1 MNPFVFD
8 RPLPPDELVDR
19 ADELHAL
26 IGLAL
31 GGQSSRLAAPRRYGK
46 TTLLRALVKHVED
59 EGFVGTL
66 LDFSHVTNLADVV
79 ARIEQGYEE
88 GLDRGRLR
96 ALWRTIRRRLT
107 VQGHV
112 GVPGDVAGVSLTVAA
127 GDAGGLLA
135 RLHHLLEI
143 PREVHERTGRQCLVV
158 FDEFQDLLSVIDNV
172 DGILRSHIQHHHGVS
187 SYVFAGSEP
196 SLMAE
201 LFGDRR
207 RPLFG
212 QARGVE
218 LGPLP
223 ALALAEWLEE
233 RLAGRGALAERIDEL
248 VAFSGGHPQRAMMLA
263 HFLWEEDP
271 DDPAAFERA
280 REKAVRE
287 AREGLEQSW
296 AGLSANERRV
306 LGAIVNGDR
315 QVTGR
320 RALERTGLGKGSA
333 AHATKRLIAEGVARV
348 SLDGLPSVVDPL
360 LAFWLTERP

>member
-1 MNPFVFD
+1 M
-8 RPLPPDELVDR
+8 
-19 ADELHAL
+19 
-26 IGLAL
+26 
-31 GGQSSRLAAPRRYGK
+31 
-46 TTLLRALVKHVED
+46 
-59 EGFVGTL
+59 
-66 LDFSHVTNLADVV
+66 
-79 ARIEQGYEE
+79 
-88 GLDRGRLR
+88 
-96 ALWRTIRRRLT
+96 RRRLT

-112 GVPGDVAGVSLTVAA
+112 DVPGDVAGVSLTVAA
-127 GDAGGLLA
+127 ADAGGLLA

-143 PREVHERTGRQCLVV
+143 PREVNERTGRPMSGRVRR
-158 FDEFQDLLSVIDNV
+158 IPGPAKRHRRV
-172 DGILRSHIQHHHGVS
+172 DGILRSHIQHHRGVS

-196 SLMAE
+196 SLMGE

-212 QARGVE
+212 QARSVE

-233 RLAGRGALAERIDEL
+233 RQAGRGQLAERIDEL
-248 VAFSGGHPQRAMMLA
+248 VAFAGGHPQRAMMLA

-280 REKAVRE
+280 RAKAVRE
-287 AREGLEQSW
+287 ARGGLEQTW
-296 AGLSANERRV
+296 AGLSANERRM
-306 LGAIVNGDR
+306 LGAIINGDR

-333 AHATKRLIAEGVARV
+333 AHATKRLIAEGVARI
-348 SLDGLPSVVDPL
+348 SLDGLPSVVDLL

>member
-8 RPLPPDELVDR
+8 RPLPPDQLVDR
-19 ADELHAL
+19 AEELQGL
-26 IGLAL
+26 VGLAL

-46 TTLLRALVKHVED
+46 TTLLRALVENVEE

-66 LDFSHVTNLADVV
+66 IDFSHVTSLADVV
-79 ARIEQGYEE
+79 ARFEQGYEE
-88 GLDRGRLR
+88 GLERGTLR
-96 ALWRTIRRRLT
+96 TLWRTIRRRLT
-107 VQGHV
+107 VEGHV
-112 GVPGDVAGVSLTVAA
+112 AVPGDVAGVSLTVAA
-127 GDAGGLLA
+127 ADAGGLLT
-135 RLHHLLEI
+135 RLHHLLEV
-143 PREVHERTGRQCLVV
+143 PREVHERTSRECLVV
-158 FDEFQDLLSVIDNV
+158 FDEFQDLLSVVDDI
-172 DGILRSHIQHHHGVS
+172 DGILRSHIQHHHGVC

-196 SLMAE
+196 SLMSA

-233 RLAGRGALAERIDEL
+233 RLAGRGQLAERIDEL
-248 VAFSGGHPQRAMMLA
+248 VAFAGGHPQRAMMLA

-271 DDPAAFERA
+271 DDPAAFEHARA
-280 REKAVRE
+280 KAVRE
-287 AREGLEQSW
+287 AREGLEQTWS
-296 AGLSANERRV
+296 GLSTNERRV
-306 LGAIVNGDR
+306 LGAIISGDR
-315 QVTGR
+315 QITAR
-320 RALERTGLGKGSA
+320 AALERTGRGKGSVTY
-333 AHATKRLIAEGVARV
+333 ATRRLIAEGVARV